1 MSPRI
6 RQPLQPD
13 RLIED
18 DLKAESAQSAVTN
31 NGRGSDLLSAQES
44 ASRLSIS
51 VSSLYDW
58 LSQSDGG
65 EFVIRGESVT
75 IDYFQ
80 TGRRGQGR
88 IRLAADEV
96 ERLKELFRV
105 RPRKPVPRRQ
115 PIKPLAFP
123 GITVTLGRPK

>member
-6 RQPLQPD
+6 RQQLQPD
-13 RLIED
+13 RRIGDNLD
-18 DLKAESAQSAVTN
+18 AESAQSAAKSDS
-31 NGRGSDLLSAQES
+31 RDSDLLSAREA
-44 ASRLSIS
+44 ASRLGIS
-51 VSSLYDW
+51 VSSFYDW
-58 LSQSDGG
+58 LSQSDRG

-88 IRLAADEV
+88 IRLEVDEV
-96 ERLKELFRV
+96 ERLKNLFRV
-105 RPRKPVPRRQ
+105 RPRKPVTRRE

-123 GITVTLGRPK
+123 GITVALGRPK

>member
-6 RQPLQPD
+6 RQPLPPD
-13 RLIED
+13 RLTED
-18 DLKAESAQSAVTN
+18 DLNAGSAQSAAKN
-31 NGRGSDLLSAQES
+31 ICHGSDLLSAQQS
-44 ASRLSIS
+44 ASRLGIS

-58 LSQSDGG
+58 LSQSDRG

-80 TGRRGQGR
+80 TGRCGQGR
-88 IRLAADEV
+88 IRLAVDEV

-105 RPRKPVPRRQ
+105 RPRKTVPRRQ
-115 PIKPLAFP
+115 PVKPLAFP
-123 GITVTLGRPK
+123 GITVALGRPK